1 MKKPIK
7 LGMVGLG
14 RAGFNMHL
22 KEMAGKEDMFSV
34 VAACD
39 VEADRRET
47 MAEKF
52 GCKTYYKIE
61 DIVSDPDVEVI
72 DIATRSNDH
81 FVHAKTALEAGKIVF
96 LEKPMAMTY
105 EEAKALDAGYEKKFG
120 DQFIN
125 RGITVPTLEEL
136 LQLCAAKRPDIILGV
151 EIKEYTEE
159 TVDLTVALLKKYNF
173 FDRCYF
179 YAFNGRTIRY
189 IKEVYNGRTMGY
201 PDFQMGQFS
210 PDTYDYYVE
219 LGLSMRIVKSEILPI
234 YLAKGLPI
242 HMYCADTAEDVELCI
257 EKGAD
262 LITANDPVPLM
273 KRLGRL
279 PADFE

>member
-1 MKKPIK
+1 MKNIIVEGHRGFCARYPENTLPSFEAALD
-7 LGMVGLG
+7 LGVDAIEFDVWLTSDKVPML
-14 RAGFNMHL
+14 MHDGNAYRTCGVDKHL
-22 KEMAGKEDMFSV
+22 RD
-34 VAACD
+34 
-39 VEADRRET
+39 
-47 MAEKF
+47 
-52 GCKTYYKIE
+52 
-61 DIVSDPDVEVI
+61 
-72 DIATRSNDH
+72 
-81 FVHAKTALEAGKIVF
+81 
-96 LEKPMAMTY
+96 MTY
-105 EEAKALDAGYEKKFG
+105 EEAKTLDAGYEKKFG

-189 IKEVYNGRTMGY
+189 LKEVYNGRTMGY

-219 LGLSMRIVKSEILPI
+219 LGLSMRIVKSEILPF
-234 YLAKGLPI
+234 YLAKGLPV

-262 LITANDPVPLM
+262 LITANDPIPLM